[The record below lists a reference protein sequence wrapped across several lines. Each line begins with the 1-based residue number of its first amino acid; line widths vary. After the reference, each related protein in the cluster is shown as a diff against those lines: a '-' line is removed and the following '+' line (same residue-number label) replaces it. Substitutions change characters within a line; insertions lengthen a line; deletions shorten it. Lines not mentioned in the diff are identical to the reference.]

1 MLFVAS
7 GHSLAQKQRKWR
19 ATAVEGKEA
28 ERECKLELTSR
39 SRFACCCLGAPPFP
53 PFQLAQGVVEAKL
66 YRKDVAKRH
75 TVILGCLVCPGCWEM
90 ETQISRKI
98 YWH

>member
-1 MLFVAS
+1 M
-7 GHSLAQKQRKWR
+7 
-19 ATAVEGKEA
+19 EGKEA
-28 ERECKLELTSR
+28 ERECKLELTSW

-90 ETQISRKI
+90 ENTDFQENLLALTGLTTMRESGF
-98 YWH
+98 HV